1 MKKPD
6 ENIILNTKL
15 QRPLLPD
22 DFISRKKLT
31 KYLNDNISR
40 PLTLVSAGAG
50 FGKSTF
56 LSSWLEEIDIKHC
69 WFSIDEQDNDIRNFL
84 SYFIAS
90 VQTVIP
96 YFGSNID
103 RNINSPNIS
112 SLSTL
117 TNNLINDLSVLK
129 KDIILV
135 LDDFQNIIN
144 LEITNL
150 ISNILK
156 YPPEKFHLVIISRID
171 PALPIHKLRAAN
183 KMKDIRSSHLRL
195 TDDEVDIFL
204 QNSFN
209 IKNDEHIISLFNNK
223 FEGWVTG
230 IRLLKIHLSY
240 REFDINQLKR
250 YIESSSLSLTY
261 FLEELIKQVDDETL
275 EFLLK
280 TSLFL
285 KFNSDLADFVLSTK
299 DKEFCSKNI
308 IKVLQTKNL
317 FLINLDNSNNWFR
330 YHHMFQD
337 ALKEELKK
345 TYDQQS
351 IINIHSKAIEWFIA
365 NNLYEE
371 AFYHSVKINDTNVV
385 TDFVRT
391 YMYMPL
397 NVNKWFILEKW
408 LKHIPDTLINE
419 CPVLLTAQMWVMQH
433 KGVYWVIPELINRVE
448 EIKNN
453 NIELYDKIKHQLVFF
468 KAIINFWN
476 AKIDKSIEQFTYVKN
491 KMAVDKLGAISLST
505 IYFATASQLE
515 GNGIRVYKE
524 IQFEISRNKL
534 PDDFKMILLASLV
547 YIKLLEGDLYNA
559 ERFTKRLKKLS
570 LLLNNDFYVVWH
582 EFFMGYITFMQ
593 YRAKE
598 ALSHFRN
605 AIKLVYLLNVHAP
618 VDAFAGA
625 LLILN
630 RAGKN
635 KEFEQVNSELTSFI
649 DEWNNPS
656 YNTIAYSLKA
666 HLYLL
671 NNDVEKAL
679 EEFKKADLYF
689 ETKTLVFN
697 IEVPRVTYCRLLL
710 KDNSI
715 QKLDEAISKL
725 TEILKFVTST
735 HNIPQTIEVL
745 ILLAVAYY
753 KKEDLQKSS
762 NHLTRA
768 VVLAEKGHF
777 IYPFVEQLETVK
789 LLLPEIKSN
798 NENITEF
805 ISLLTT
811 TISNKKSI
819 ASIERLSNR
828 EFDIINL
835 LAERLSNQEI
845 ANQLF
850 ISKATVKR
858 HVINIYKKLNVNN
871 RVEAVEIA
879 GDLNLIRPT
888 TY

>member
-1 MKKPD
+1 MEKPN

-31 KYLNDNISR
+31 DYLNDNISR

-56 LSSWLEEIDIKHC
+56 LSSWLEEVDFKHC
-69 WFSIDEQDNDIRNFL
+69 WFSIDDEDNDIRRFL

-96 YFGSNID
+96 GFGSNID
-103 RNINSPNIS
+103 RNINSPNIN
-112 SLSTL
+112 SLSIL

-129 KDIILV
+129 EDVILV
-135 LDDFQNIIN
+135 LDDFQNITN

-171 PALPIHKLRAAN
+171 PALPLHKLRAAN
-183 KMKDIRSSHLRL
+183 KMKDIRSAHLRL
-195 TDDEVDIFL
+195 TNEEVNIFL

-240 REFDINQLKR
+240 MEFDINQLEK
-250 YIESSSLSLTY
+250 YIESSNLSLTY

-280 TSLFL
+280 TSVFQ
-285 KFNSDLADFVLSTK
+285 KFNAGLASFVLSTK
-299 DKEFCSKNI
+299 DKEFSSKNI
-308 IKVLQTKNL
+308 IKELQAKNL
-317 FLINLDNSNNWFR
+317 FLINLDNSNDWFR

-345 TYDQQS
+345 TYDQQT
-351 IINIHSKAIEWFIA
+351 IINIHGKAIEWFIA
-365 NNLYEE
+365 DNLYEE
-371 AFYHSVKINDTNVV
+371 AFYHSIRINNTDAVSNFVK
-385 TDFVRT
+385 T

-408 LKHIPDTLINE
+408 LKHIPDNIINE
-419 CPVLLTAQMWVMQH
+419 CPVLLTAQLWVMQH

-468 KAIINFWN
+468 EAIISFWN
-476 AKIDKSIEQFTYVKN
+476 ANLDKSIEQLSYVKN
-491 KMAVDKLGAISLST
+491 KMAVDKLAAISLST
-505 IYFATASQLE
+505 IYFATASQLK
-515 GNGIRVYKE
+515 GNGAKVYKE
-524 IQFEISRNKL
+524 IQIEVSRNKL
-534 PDDFKMILLASLV
+534 PDDFRMILLASLI

-559 ERFTKRLKKLS
+559 ERFTKRFIKLG
-570 LLLNNDFYVVWH
+570 LLLNNGFYIVWH
-582 EFFMGYITFMQ
+582 EFFMAYITFMQ
-593 YRAKE
+593 YRTKE
-598 ALSHFRN
+598 ALSHFNN
-605 AIKLVYLLNVHAP
+605 AIKQVYLLNVHAP

-625 LLILN
+625 LLILKQ
-630 RAGKN
+630 AGKT
-635 KEFEQVNSELTSFI
+635 KEFDQVNSELTSFI

-656 YNTIAYSLKA
+656 YNTTAYSLKA
-666 HLYLL
+666 RLSLL
-671 NNDVEKAL
+671 NNDLDKAL
-679 EEFKKADLYF
+679 EDFKKADLYF
-689 ETKTLVFN
+689 EPKMLVFN

-710 KDNSI
+710 MENSD
-715 QKLDEAISKL
+715 QKLNEAVKKL
-725 TEILKFVTST
+725 TEIYEFVTTT

-753 KKEDLQKSS
+753 KKEDLPKSI
-762 NHLTRA
+762 NNLTKA
-768 VVLAEKGHF
+768 IVLAEKGHF
-777 IYPFVEQLETVK
+777 VYPFVEQSETIK

-798 NENITEF
+798 NESVTEF

-811 TISNKKSI
+811 TISNKKNIS
-819 ASIERLSNR
+819 SIERLSNR
-828 EFDIINL
+828 ELDIINL
-835 LAERLSNQEI
+835 LAQRLSNQEI
-845 ANQLF
+845 ADQLF
-850 ISKATVKR
+850 ISIATVKR
-858 HVINIYKKLNVNN
+858 HIINIYKKLNVNN
-871 RVEAVEIA
+871 RVEAVETANNLDLIA
-879 GDLNLIRPT
+879 PV